1 MAVFLQRTRP
11 PQTDRLSYDGKKAG
25 AGRTLLKASRGT
37 GEASGRSYFVSTS
50 GPPPTAGAFE
60 MERKL
65 RSTGAGAGRSAAS
78 KLEVQVHGPCGPSR
92 RGLEE
97 GNSDRCSKITRKGT
111 SENAET
117 VVVIESKSHSA
128 WPPRKA
134 LALNLTSA
142 ATTSTSS
149 PRGAWGIVPIVQM
162 YRCLAW
168 GPERRDTQ
176 LQPHLRAVSF

>member
-50 GPPPTAGAFE
+50 GPPPTAGGFE

-92 RGLEE
+92 RGQEE
-97 GNSDRCSKITRKGT
+97 LGEIKKKC
-111 SENAET
+111 
-117 VVVIESKSHSA
+117 HSSIYLSIDH
-128 WPPRKA
+128 PVPYQP
-134 LALNLTSA
+134 TCMFIHS
-142 ATTSTSS
+142 TTH
-149 PRGAWGIVPIVQM
+149 PINI
-162 YRCLAW
+162 Y
-168 GPERRDTQ
+168 
-176 LQPHLRAVSF
+176 